1 MNELTQYMTTANRIR
16 KQLWQPEFNL
26 NVVWHRLALAENL
39 EYDLSPENLS
49 CDGEFAPGSWKTRQR
64 ELFLTRAQQQL
75 AFIEEHEMKHAMLMG
90 GEFPIGE

>member
-49 CDGEFAPGSWKTRQR
+49 CDGELAPG
-64 ELFLTRAQQQL
+64 
-75 AFIEEHEMKHAMLMG
+75 G
-90 GEFPIGE
+90 